1 MIKTLVKLLIVALVL
16 NALYRVGT
24 AYWTH
29 YQFEDSVQQLAQF
42 ADRATPEE
50 LRAKVLEQ
58 AGTFEVPLDP
68 ENLAVTR
75 GNRRVEVDATYFRDL
90 ELVPR
95 YKRHWDFKIHVIV
108 LTLN

>member
-1 MIKTLVKLLIVALVL
+1 MIKTLVKLILVLLVL
-16 NALYRVGT
+16 NAVYRVGT

-42 ADRATPEE
+42 SDRATPEE
-50 LRAKVLEQ
+50 VRTKVLEQ
-58 AGTFEVPLDP
+58 AATLGVPLDP
-68 ENLAVTR
+68 ENLTITR

-95 YKRHWDFKIHVIV
+95 YKRHWDFKIHVLV

>member
-1 MIKTLVKLLIVALVL
+1 MIKTVVKLFIVLLVL
-16 NALYRVGT
+16 NAVYRVGR

-42 ADRATPEE
+42 SDKATPEE
-50 LRAKVLEQ
+50 VRTKVLEQ
-58 AGTFEVPLDP
+58 AATFGVPLDP
-68 ENLAVTR
+68 ENLTITR

-95 YKRHWDFKIHVIV
+95 YKRHWDFKIHVLV